1 VPSDLFYFTK
11 ELSMLRNVVLAS
23 SGLLAIIPAT
33 AFAQDGAGPATGVY
47 GVLRGGIAIDSKA
60 RIDNNR
66 LESRASGELGLGYN
80 LGGFRIEA
88 TGGYAENKLQ
98 RPKVLPATAFD
109 AGGKLRALNF
119 RLGGYVDLI
128 PSSTITPYIG
138 AGVGLTRVQSRLS
151 RAVGATRIND
161 KDLGFTYQ
169 GSAGLAVKLGSNSA
183 VDVGVRHERTTGVTL
198 DGRSGTPTL
207 TRSFKVRDLQNT
219 TALVGLRIGF

>member
-1 VPSDLFYFTK
+1 MFRMST
-11 ELSMLRNVVLAS
+11 LAS
-23 SGLLAIIPAT
+23 AALLAFVPA
-33 AFAQDGAGPATGVY
+33 AALAQDDDAPTTGVY

-66 LESRASGELGLGYN
+66 LESRATGELGLGYK

-88 TGGYAENKLQ
+88 TGGYAESKLQ
-98 RPKVLPATAFD
+98 RPRVAPASAFD
-109 AGGKLRALNF
+109 AGGKLRAYNV

-128 PSSTITPYIG
+128 PGSTITPYLG

-169 GSAGLAVKLGSNSA
+169 GSAGLAIKLGSKSA
-183 VDVGVRHERTTGVTL
+183 FDIGVRHERTTGIAF
-198 DGRSGTPTL
+198 DGRSGTPAL
-207 TRSFKVRDLQNT
+207 TRSFKAKDVQNT